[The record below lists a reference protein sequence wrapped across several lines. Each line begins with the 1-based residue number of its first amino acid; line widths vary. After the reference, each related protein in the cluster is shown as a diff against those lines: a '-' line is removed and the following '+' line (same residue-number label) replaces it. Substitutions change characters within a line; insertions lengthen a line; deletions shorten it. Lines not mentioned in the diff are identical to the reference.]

1 MPKTLSGVEMKKRK
15 IQFYDQLYVGDSIK
29 KPEKIIKKLKKN
41 AGQLNIYIITPA
53 KGNDLLEIIH
63 AGFHRRI
70 FFGIHGFKS
79 FNEIVFSPGTDTRFR
94 FWSNICST
102 NYSSRKMKFPSAGK

>member
-1 MPKTLSGVEMKKRK
+1 MKKRK

-63 AGFHRRI
+63 AGFLKQI
-70 FFGIHGFKS
+70 YYKENPPYIIGIANGYDEALALVEKIVMEYYNKTGTFNFKES
-79 FNEIVFSPGTDTRFR
+79 L
-94 FWSNICST
+94 
-102 NYSSRKMKFPSAGK
+102 NYEKFEW